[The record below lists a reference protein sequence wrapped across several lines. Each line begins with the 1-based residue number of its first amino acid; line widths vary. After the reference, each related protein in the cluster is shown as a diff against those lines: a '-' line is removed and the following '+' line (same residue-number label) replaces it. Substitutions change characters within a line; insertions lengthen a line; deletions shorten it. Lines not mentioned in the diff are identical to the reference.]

1 MTRVSQKRSKVKKK
15 KKTAPSPKASKKAS
29 KKKAAKK
36 KASKKTAA
44 KKSAVKTA
52 KKKASGTT
60 RKAVSKKV
68 ATRKKAVK
76 KTSKAVKKIS
86 KRAAKHKTKKR
97 ATKKRKKRGVLR
109 DWADKV
115 LATPQAQV
123 QIFERLVEKLG
134 PNIFLPGMVETDES
148 LMMQRLIRAEQLGAF
163 DETAR
168 NLAMEFDWGLR
179 EVYELWHSPDVYF

>member
-15 KKTAPSPKASKKAS
+15 KKTASKKKPVAKKKS
-29 KKKAAKK
+29 KKRKPSGTTRKKAAKK
-36 KASKKTAA
+36 KA
-44 KKSAVKTA
+44 
-52 KKKASGTT
+52 
-60 RKAVSKKV
+60 VSK
-68 ATRKKAVK
+68 AKAKPVK

-86 KRAAKHKTKKR
+86 KRTAKRKVKTRSK
-97 ATKKRKKRGVLR
+97 KKRKKRGVLR
-109 DWADKV
+109 DWADEV
-115 LATPQAQV
+115 LGTRQSQAQV
-123 QIFERLVEKLG
+123 LDRLLAKIGPGIFM
-134 PNIFLPGMVETDES
+134 PGMVETDES